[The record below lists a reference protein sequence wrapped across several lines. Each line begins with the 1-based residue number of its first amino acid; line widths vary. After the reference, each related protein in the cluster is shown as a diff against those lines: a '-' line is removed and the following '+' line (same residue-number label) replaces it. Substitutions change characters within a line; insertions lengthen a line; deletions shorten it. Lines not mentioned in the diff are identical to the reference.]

1 MNPLL
6 DKKGGSSVP
15 RKIAIASI
23 ECLQEEFDLVDIW
36 RVKNPEIKS
45 FTWCQNSP
53 QIFCRLDYWFI
64 SNNLQDWIKST
75 DMVPALK
82 TDHSAILLVVED
94 KELKHAKGQ
103 GFWKM
108 NCAILDDT
116 IYTQEISLLISKWV
130 SDGQKELSDAR
141 SVWEWTKFNIRD
153 HAIRFS
159 KKRARSRK
167 DKEAQLEKEYASAK
181 QIYEIDSCENNLNM
195 LITAREKIESF
206 YEEKTRGIIIRAR
219 ARWHE
224 YGEKSS
230 KYFLNLEKRNH
241 VEKHMRKLHINNSF
255 TTDPTVILAEQKRF
269 YQDLYTS
276 GNKCLNNDAIETFL
290 MNLNIPKLT
299 DEQKDLCEGK
309 IYRKECKR
317 VLDSFQDNKTPG
329 SDGIPIEFYKRF
341 WHLIEEPFISCVNEC
356 FEKGELA
363 CSQKQAVITL
373 IEKKGK
379 DRLFLENWRPIS
391 LLNVDVK
398 IMSKV
403 IATKI
408 KNVLPTIVHHNQT
421 GFINDRYI
429 GETVRSIFDLMD
441 FTLSKNIPGLLIFID
456 FHKAFDCLEWNF
468 LFSCLKVFNFG
479 PDFIRWVEIFY
490 KNIQSCVINNG
501 FASDFFALERGV
513 RQGDPLSPYLF
524 VLAVEVLA
532 IAVRQ
537 NTSIRGISIDGQET
551 KLLQYADD
559 TTATLAD
566 FSSARAF
573 FDLLDT
579 FKLLSGLAINYSKTE
594 GMWIG
599 SCRNNNSKP
608 FGIKW
613 PREPIKALGV
623 YYSYDLTLLREKN
636 FIENLDKIKKLLNLW
651 SCRGLSLYGKVTVI
665 KTLVIPK
672 FVYICSLLPV
682 ADEFVKELNRLVYK
696 FLWNGPDKTIR
707 LSTINDYAKG
717 GLRMID
723 LDCMIKSLR
732 LAWLQRIYNVTEG
745 PWKWYLSHLLTK
757 FGGLFLFNCNY
768 DVNDLSVPSPF
779 YFQLLKWWSEFRE
792 DFASVK
798 DWQNIIWNN
807 RDIRIDG
814 SPVFYKNFFLSGIVY
829 LRDLLLNCNNIDS
842 FEIAA
847 RNIEKSNFLIWTGL
861 RDSIPFHLKDNTTRT
876 LPSSNIPSFSTGN
889 GGEVFCVNTKK
900 SRDYYLLLISKKA
913 KLPNAIAV
921 LHRDFNLSEKQLQ
934 QAFLLPHKI
943 ALEPYVRAFQYKV
956 LNRILYTNDK
966 LYKIGFISHKDC
978 TFCKS
983 EVETLTHL
991 LYHCPFSIA
1000 FWRDFEA
1007 YWSVVRDEQIHLT
1020 LEDIVVGLLTRPCP
1034 LLNYFLLIAKIY
1046 LWDCRRNQSFPN
1058 IVGFKAKIE
1067 LKYETEAY
1075 IARKGNKIKFL
1086 QSKWANCTL

>member
-1 MNPLL
+1 MRTR
-6 DKKGGSSVP
+6 SV
-15 RKIAIASI
+15 
-23 ECLQEEFDLVDIW
+23 
-36 RVKNPEIKS
+36 
-45 FTWCQNSP
+45 
-53 QIFCRLDYWFI
+53 
-64 SNNLQDWIKST
+64 
-75 DMVPALK
+75 
-82 TDHSAILLVVED
+82 H
-94 KELKHAKGQ
+94 HAKHG
-103 GFWKM
+103 
-108 NCAILDDT
+108 
-116 IYTQEISLLISKWV
+116 S
-130 SDGQKELSDAR
+130 
-141 SVWEWTKFNIRD
+141 
-153 HAIRFS
+153 
-159 KKRARSRK
+159 RSRK
-167 DKEAQLEKEYASAK
+167 EKEAQLEKEYVSAK
-181 QIYEIDSCENNLNM
+181 QIYENDSCENNLNM

-206 YEEKTRGIIIRAR
+206 YEERTRGIIIRAR

-224 YGEKSS
+224 CGEKSS

-241 VEKHMRKLHINNSF
+241 VKKHMRKLHNNNSL

-276 GNKCLNNDAIETFL
+276 TNKCLNNNAIETFL

-299 DEQKDLCEGK
+299 DEQRDLCEGK
-309 IYRKECKR
+309 IYREECKSI
-317 VLDSFQDNKTPG
+317 LDSFQNNKTPG
-329 SDGIPIEFYKRF
+329 NDGIPIEFYKRC
-341 WHLIEEPFISCVNEC
+341 WPLIEEPFISCINEC

-429 GETVRSIFDLMD
+429 GETVRSILDLRD

-456 FHKAFDCLEWNF
+456 FHKAFDSLEWNF
-468 LFSCLKVFNFG
+468 LFACLRAFNFG
-479 PDFIRWVEIFY
+479 PDFIRWTEIFY

-537 NTSIRGISIDGQET
+537 NTNIRGISIDGQET

-566 FSSARAF
+566 FSSARSF

-623 YYSYDLTLLREKN
+623 YYSYDPALLREKN

-665 KTLVIPK
+665 KSLVIPK

-696 FLWNGPDKTIR
+696 FLWNGPDKTTR
-707 LSTINDYAKG
+707 LST
-717 GLRMID
+717 
-723 LDCMIKSLR
+723 
-732 LAWLQRIYNVTEG
+732 
-745 PWKWYLSHLLTK
+745 
-757 FGGLFLFNCNY
+757 
-768 DVNDLSVPSPF
+768 
-779 YFQLLKWWSEFRE
+779 
-792 DFASVK
+792 
-798 DWQNIIWNN
+798 
-807 RDIRIDG
+807 
-814 SPVFYKNFFLSGIVY
+814 
-829 LRDLLLNCNNIDS
+829 
-842 FEIAA
+842 
-847 RNIEKSNFLIWTGL
+847 
-861 RDSIPFHLKDNTTRT
+861 
-876 LPSSNIPSFSTGN
+876 
-889 GGEVFCVNTKK
+889 
-900 SRDYYLLLISKKA
+900 KA
-913 KLPNAIAV
+913 V
-921 LHRDFNLSEKQLQ
+921 
-934 QAFLLPHKI
+934 
-943 ALEPYVRAFQYKV
+943 
-956 LNRILYTNDK
+956 
-966 LYKIGFISHKDC
+966 
-978 TFCKS
+978 
-983 EVETLTHL
+983 
-991 LYHCPFSIA
+991 
-1000 FWRDFEA
+1000 
-1007 YWSVVRDEQIHLT
+1007 
-1020 LEDIVVGLLTRPCP
+1020 
-1034 LLNYFLLIAKIY
+1034 
-1046 LWDCRRNQSFPN
+1046 
-1058 IVGFKAKIE
+1058 
-1067 LKYETEAY
+1067 
-1075 IARKGNKIKFL
+1075 
-1086 QSKWANCTL
+1086 